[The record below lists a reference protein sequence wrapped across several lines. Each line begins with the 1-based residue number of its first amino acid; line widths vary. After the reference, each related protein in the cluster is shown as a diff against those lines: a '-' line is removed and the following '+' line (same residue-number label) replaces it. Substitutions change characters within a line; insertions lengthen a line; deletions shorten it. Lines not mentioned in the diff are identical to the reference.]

1 MAAPILTVDGT
12 ITRIVRLSARNGK
25 NFTRVHVASSKK
37 KIDVD
42 VFGADDQILLSD
54 AKPGDKLRASGTGF
68 HRGPIRKGT
77 TSITARK
84 LHFQKDVDGRK
95 LRQRP
100 EQLSLFAI

>member
-1 MAAPILTVDGT
+1 MTAPILKVDGT
-12 ITRIVRLSARNGK
+12 ITRIVRLSSRSGK
-25 NFTRVHVASSKK
+25 DFIRVHVSSPKK

-42 VFGADDQILLSD
+42 VFNADDQILLRD
-54 AKPGDKLRASGTGF
+54 ARPGDKLRASGTGF

-84 LHFQKDVDGRK
+84 LHLQKDTDGRK
-95 LRQRP
+95 LRHRP